1 MTTIAQPAGPAFG
14 TQVIGQTEKALNA
27 LLERQLAGTSIT
39 EPQWVTLTLTVVSDG
54 TLSGDALAERVSH
67 SLKVT
72 QATAHQRIVELTA
85 ANLVRTSP
93 DGTVEAT
100 EHGKAQWSQ
109 VRAAITQITEQLWG
123 DLPEEELATAG
134 RVLNTVLSRAN
145 TLLSTA

>member
-1 MTTIAQPAGPAFG
+1 MTTIAQPARPAFG
-14 TQVIGQTEKALNA
+14 PQVIGQTEKALNT

-54 TLSGDALAERVSH
+54 TLSGDALAERISH
-67 SLKVT
+67 SLKVD

-85 ANLVRTSP
+85 ANLVRTSQ
-93 DGTVEAT
+93 DGIVEAT
-100 EHGKAQWSQ
+100 EDGKAQWNQ
-109 VRAAITQITEQLWG
+109 VRAAIARITEKLWG

-145 TLLSTA
+145 TLLSAA